1 MAADCTAIPG
11 VDMSRGRRQ
20 RKSSNWVRRQESDQF
35 VRKARS
41 GGLRARAYFKL
52 EEVDRK
58 HRLIRPS
65 TRLVELGSAPGSW
78 TQYAASRVAD
88 PGQVIAVDLLAMEPV
103 AGVDFIQGDFTAQ
116 PIVDAILTRLG
127 SAPVDLVLS
136 DMAPNITGIRDTDEA
151 RSEEIHDAVFA
162 FCGRALRTGGSLL
175 TKVFE
180 GESAVK
186 VRSAM
191 KRDFAQMTVVKPDAS
206 RSQSREIY
214 LLGKA
219 YRGSDSSDNVAE
231 GLQVSAT
238 T

>member
-1 MAADCTAIPG
+1 
-11 VDMSRGRRQ
+11 MSRGRRQ
-20 RKSSNWVRRQESDQF
+20 RKSSNWARRQESDQY

-78 TQYAASRVAD
+78 TQYAATRVAD
-88 PGQVIAVDLLAMEPV
+88 PGQIVAVDLLAMEPV
-103 AGVDFIQGDFTAQ
+103 AGVDFIQGDFTDQ
-116 PIVDAILTRLG
+116 SLVDAILARLDG
-127 SAPVDLVLS
+127 ASIDLVLS
-136 DMAPNITGIRDTDEA
+136 DMAPNITGIRATDEA
-151 RSEEIHDAVFA
+151 RSEAVHDAVFA
-162 FCGRALRTGGSLL
+162 FCRRALRPGGSLL

-186 VRSAM
+186 VRLAM
-191 KRDFAQMTVVKPDAS
+191 KRDFAQMTVIKPDAS

-219 YRGSDSSDNVAE
+219 YRGSERSDNVAE
-231 GLQVSAT
+231 GLQVSASA
-238 T
+238 